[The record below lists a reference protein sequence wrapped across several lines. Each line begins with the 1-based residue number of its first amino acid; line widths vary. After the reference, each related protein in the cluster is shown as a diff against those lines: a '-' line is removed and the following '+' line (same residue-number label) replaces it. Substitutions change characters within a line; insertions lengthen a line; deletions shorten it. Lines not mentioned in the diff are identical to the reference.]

1 MAGFR
6 ALAQQVRNPGLV
18 AAQRRTALRKCLERF
33 APYGHRATWHHL
45 CTRAGI
51 VAHDRNPDPERL
63 VAALAELEEARTV
76 WLAYEQE
83 FAARR
88 RREKHDG
95 IRQPGTLD
103 DWHRRTWGGCDIV
116 PCESPQRHPAA
127 RLAVVLRSMIAAM
140 ESGRPRRDC
149 PVCGGTRFAWLPE
162 SADCPASGPACRE
175 CGVVTP
181 VSVLTSEALREALT
195 TAGRAGG
202 AGAFAAA

>member
-6 ALAQQVRNPGLV
+6 ALAEQVRNPRLIST
-18 AAQRRTALRKCLERF
+18 QRRTALRKCLERF

-51 VAHDRNPDPERL
+51 ATYDRTPDPERL
-63 VAALAELEEARTV
+63 VAALAELEEARTL
-76 WLAYEQE
+76 WLAYEDE

-88 RREKHDG
+88 RKEKHDG
-95 IRQPGTLD
+95 IRQPSALD

-116 PCESPQRHPAA
+116 PCASPQRHPAA

-140 ESGRPRRDC
+140 ESGLPRRDC
-149 PVCGGTRFAWLPE
+149 PVCGCTRFAWPPE
-162 SADCPASGPACRE
+162 TTEVPVPGPACGQ
-175 CGVVTP
+175 CGVLAP
-181 VSVLTSEALREALT
+181 VSVLTPETLRA
-195 TAGRAGG
+195 AHG

>member
-6 ALAQQVRNPGLV
+6 ALAEQVRNPRLV

-51 VAHDRNPDPERL
+51 ATQDRDPDPERL
-63 VAALAELEEARTV
+63 VAALAELEEARAL
-76 WLAYEQE
+76 WLAYEEE

-88 RREKHDG
+88 RKEKHDG
-95 IRQPGTLD
+95 IRQPGAID
-103 DWHRRTWGGCDIV
+103 EWHRRTWGGCDIV

-127 RLAVVLRSMIAAM
+127 RLAVVLRRMIVAM
-140 ESGRPRRDC
+140 ETGRPRRDC
-149 PVCGGTRFAWLPE
+149 PVCGGIRFAWLPE
-162 SADCPASGPACRE
+162 SVDAPAPGPACLR
-175 CGVVTP
+175 CGVLAP
-181 VSVLTSEALREALT
+181 VSVLTPEVLT
-195 TAGRAGG
+195 AAGRVHG

>member
-6 ALAQQVRNPGLV
+6 ALAEQVRNPRLV
-18 AAQRRTALRKCLERF
+18 STQRRTALRKCLERF

-51 VAHDRNPDPERL
+51 AAYDRNPDPERL
-63 VAALAELEEARTV
+63 VAALAELEEARTL
-76 WLAYEQE
+76 WLAYERE
-83 FAARR
+83 FADRR

-95 IRQPGTLD
+95 IRQPSAID

-149 PVCGGTRFAWLPE
+149 PVCGGTRFAWLPA
-162 SADCPASGPACRE
+162 SANFPSSGPACRQ
-175 CGVVTP
+175 CGVLAP
-181 VSVLTSEALREALT
+181 ASVLTPEALT
-195 TAGRAGG
+195 AAAGG

>member
-6 ALAQQVRNPGLV
+6 ALAEQVRNPRLV

-45 CTRAGI
+45 CTRVGI
-51 VAHDRNPDPERL
+51 AAQDRDPDPERL
-63 VAALAELEEARTV
+63 VAALAELEEARAL
-76 WLAYEQE
+76 WLAYEKE

-95 IRQPGTLD
+95 IRQPSAID

-127 RLAVVLRSMIAAM
+127 RLAVVLHSMIAAM

-162 SADCPASGPACRE
+162 TADCPVSGPACRE
-175 CGVVTP
+175 CGVVPP
-181 VSVLTSEALREALT
+181 VSVLTSEALTA
-195 TAGRAGG
+195 AGRRLGG

>member
-6 ALAQQVRNPGLV
+6 ALAEQVRNPRLV

-51 VAHDRNPDPERL
+51 ATQDRDPDPERL
-63 VAALAELEEARTV
+63 IAALTELEEARAL
-76 WLAYEQE
+76 WLAYEEE

-88 RREKHDG
+88 RKEKHDG
-95 IRQPGTLD
+95 IRQPSAID

-127 RLAVVLRSMIAAM
+127 RLAVVLRRMIVAM
-140 ESGRPRRDC
+140 ETGRPRQDC
-149 PVCGGTRFAWLPE
+149 PVCGGRHFAWLPE
-162 SADCPASGPACRE
+162 TAEAPAPGPACRQ
-175 CGVVTP
+175 CGVLAP
-181 VSVLTSEALREALT
+181 VSVLTREALT
-195 TAGRAGG
+195 SAGRAHG

>member
-1 MAGFR
+1 MNMAGFR
-6 ALAQQVRNPGLV
+6 ALAEQVRNPRLV

-45 CTRAGI
+45 CSRVGI
-51 VAHDRNPDPERL
+51 APQDRDPDPERL
-63 VAALAELEEARTV
+63 VVALAELEEARTL
-76 WLAYEQE
+76 WLAYEEE

-95 IRQPGTLD
+95 IRQPSAID

-127 RLAVVLRSMIAAM
+127 RLAVVLRNMIAAM

-149 PVCGGTRFAWLPE
+149 PVCGGTRFAWLPDP
-162 SADCPASGPACRE
+162 AGPPASGPACRE
-175 CGVVTP
+175 CGVVAP
-181 VSVLTSEALREALT
+181 ASVLTAEALT
-195 TAGRAGG
+195 AAGRVRSGRTVV
-202 AGAFAAA
+202 AA

>member
-6 ALAQQVRNPGLV
+6 ALAEQVRNPRLV

-51 VAHDRNPDPERL
+51 ATQDRDPDPERL
-63 VAALAELEEARTV
+63 VAALTELEEARAL
-76 WLAYEQE
+76 WLAYEEE

-88 RREKHDG
+88 RKEKHDG
-95 IRQPGTLD
+95 IRQPSAID

-116 PCESPQRHPAA
+116 PCESPQRHPAV
-127 RLAVVLRSMIAAM
+127 RLAVVLRRMIVAM
-140 ESGRPRRDC
+140 ETGRPRRDC
-149 PVCGGTRFAWLPE
+149 PVCGGTHFAWLPE
-162 SADCPASGPACRE
+162 TADAPAPGPACLQ
-175 CGVVTP
+175 CGVLAP
-181 VSVLTSEALREALT
+181 VSVLSREALSS
-195 TAGRAGG
+195 AVRARG